1 MVRYKK
7 VLNSLQMNDLM
18 SDVARA
24 VVQVF
29 IVHLLSY
36 FFDNE
41 GKLLSEK
48 MLKKTLYIVFSMI
61 FYHLVVKKMIIKD
74 KRTKT

>member
-1 MVRYKK
+1 MVKYKK
-7 VLNSLQMNDLM
+7 VLNSIQMNELM
-18 SDVARA
+18 CDIFRSI
-24 VVQVF
+24 VQVF

-48 MLKKTLYIVFSMI
+48 MLKKTLYIVFAMI
-61 FYHLVVKKMIIKD
+61 IYHVVFKKMIIKD
-74 KRTKT
+74 KKR

>member
-7 VLNSLQMNDLM
+7 VLNSLQMNELM
-18 SDVARA
+18 GDVTRS

-29 IVHLLSY
+29 IVHLFSY

-48 MLKKTLYIVFSMI
+48 MLKKTLYIVFAMI
-61 FYHLVVKKMIIKD
+61 FYHLFVKKMIIKD
-74 KRTKT
+74 KKK